1 MFLGMNF
8 SIFKILDLL
17 VWFEQGFSMYPAL
30 FWKLQYRQGCIQ
42 TQRDLPASAYQ
53 LLELKMCTAQRLSLS
68 FKSLGQRC

>member
-30 FWKLQYRQGCIQ
+30 FWKLQYRQGCVQ
-42 TQRDLPASAYQ
+42 TQERFACLCLPITRI
-53 LLELKMCTAQRLSLS
+53 KDVHCTKAI
-68 FKSLGQRC
+68 FKF